1 MSQNIIKTVIDYEV
15 EHELKKYQLDKRAV
29 ASISKQLEADIAK
42 CEAEKDYVGAYRMS
56 NIFSANRDI
65 VSILPLLKV
74 CKTYKNK
81 IANIELEKAVYNVL
95 TRFVDDGAAYEASIL
110 LNDNSN
116 GFMELYKAY
125 KKYEDAVTSKLY
137 NSISICECVI
147 VNVYASLSEEDKAE
161 VPNIFKDLGIDNSL
175 DVNSISNVIP
185 LIQLDELSKEIKSV
199 INGGYDINKRFNL
212 AVKVISYAMLN
223 GFTLNELR
231 QVAIGICAE
240 TGKELNNNLY
250 SDMVD
255 TGINKFDYIVENI
268 SFEKILAD
276 VLDENKKIDMNEDTL
291 KKLKNMNNIK
301 ESQVKMLCSTEYV
314 ATMMLDSG
322 RFNHL
327 IQNNVDPSVIGTLVS
342 TITQSAVIGYGS
354 RYLRSHDELFKFIYA
369 SVFQII
375 LQTTDTAS
383 VLDILSP
390 DMISLVEPI
399 YDKLNKKIE
408 NFKTNNVTT
417 YM

>member
-15 EHELKKYQLDKRAV
+15 EHELKKYQLDKR
-29 ASISKQLEADIAK
+29 SLNYINKQLEADIAK
-42 CEAEKDYVGAYRMS
+42 CEAEKDYIGSYRIA
-56 NIFSANRDI
+56 NIFQDNRNI

-81 IANIELEKAVYNVL
+81 IANIELEKAIYNVIE
-95 TRFVDDGAAYEASIL
+95 RFVDDGTTYEASVL
-110 LNDNSN
+110 LNDSSN

-125 KKYEDAVTSKLY
+125 KKYEEAITSRLY
-137 NSISICECVI
+137 NSVSICECVI
-147 VNVYASLSEEDKAE
+147 VNIYASLSEEDKAE
-161 VPNIFKDLGIDNSL
+161 VPNIFEDLGIESSI
-175 DVNSISNVIP
+175 DVNRMSNTIP
-185 LIQLDELSKEIKSV
+185 VIQLDELTNEIKSV
-199 INGGYDINKRFNL
+199 INGSYDNGKRFNL

-231 QVAIGICAE
+231 QVAVGICAKA
-240 TGKELNNNLY
+240 GNDLNNNLY
-250 SDMVD
+250 SEMID
-255 TGINKFDYIVENI
+255 TGVNKFDYVVENI

-276 VLDENKKIDMNEDTL
+276 VLDENKKINMSDEVL

-301 ESQVKMLCSTEYV
+301 ESQVKMLCSVEYV

-327 IQNNVDPSVIGTLVS
+327 IQNNVEPSVIGAMVS
-342 TITQSAVIGYGS
+342 TIIQSAVIGYGS
-354 RYLRSHDELFKFIYA
+354 RYLKSNDELFKFIYA

-375 LQTTDTAS
+375 LQTTDTVS
-383 VLDILSP
+383 VLDMLTP
-390 DMISLVEPI
+390 DMVSLVEPI
-399 YDKLNKKIE
+399 YEKLNKKIE
-408 NFKTNNVTT
+408 NFKSENVTT